1 LREEE
6 IAWFRRS
13 KTENM
18 LEGDNN
24 TKYFQLIANGK
35 HRETCIFQ
43 LEENNKIVKN
53 EVELKEH
60 ITSYYQDRFGA
71 PEENNFTMLEN

>member
-1 LREEE
+1 
-6 IAWFRRS
+6 
-13 KTENM
+13 M

-43 LEENNKIVKN
+43 LEENNRIIKN

-60 ITSYYQDRFGA
+60 ITSYYQDWFGA